1 MNILI
6 LAFGSNIGK
15 GEDMINTAIAKLA
28 ISNFDLIAHSNFY
41 KTKPLV
47 ENGYIDPTNDMP
59 LFTNSVAAFYTSLS
73 PDETLDMVKKIET
86 ELGRVARPKWN
97 KREIDIDIIL
107 YNKIK
112 IKTQFLTIPHPE
124 FYRRSFVIE
133 PLKEICNQQR
143 LLKDYFDDFISPLI
157 I

>member
-1 MNILI
+1 MNIVI

-15 GEDMINTAIAKLA
+15 GEDMINKAIEKLVT
-28 ISNFDLIAHSNFY
+28 SNCNLIAHSSFY

-47 ENGYIDPTNDMP
+47 ENGYIDPTSDMP

-73 PDETLDMVKKIET
+73 PEEALGMVKKIET

-107 YNKIK
+107 YNKIQ
-112 IKTQFLTIPHPE
+112 IKTQALTIPHPE

-133 PLKEICNQQR
+133 PLKEICNQHR
-143 LLKDYFDDFISPLI
+143 LLKDYFDDFISLLI